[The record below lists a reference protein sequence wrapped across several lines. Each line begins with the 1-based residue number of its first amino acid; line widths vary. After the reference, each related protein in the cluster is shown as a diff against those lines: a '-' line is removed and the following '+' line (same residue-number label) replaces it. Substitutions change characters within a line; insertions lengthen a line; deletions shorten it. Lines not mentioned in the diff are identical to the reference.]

1 MKKWFNLLLGYV
13 VLQVTGEFPERFF
26 NLCAQ
31 NRRDFWR
38 LRWLD
43 AHTVQVRVHLSDLEE
58 LKELGER

>member
-43 AHTVQVRVHLSDLEE
+43 AHRCGCICPTWRS
-58 LKELGER
+58 